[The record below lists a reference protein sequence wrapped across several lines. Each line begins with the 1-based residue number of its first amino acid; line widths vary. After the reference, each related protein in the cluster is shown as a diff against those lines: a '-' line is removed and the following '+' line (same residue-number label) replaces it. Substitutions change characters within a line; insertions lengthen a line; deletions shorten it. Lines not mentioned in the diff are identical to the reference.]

1 MTQRG
6 ASLIAVRV
14 KMHVGRSIDGMF
26 GSINEM
32 MPPSGAMGLKHCE
45 VREVG

>member
-1 MTQRG
+1 MTRRG

-14 KMHVGRSIDGMF
+14 SMHVGRSIDDGMF

-32 MPPSGAMGLKHCE
+32 TTPSGAMAVEGW
-45 VREVG
+45 G

>member
-1 MTQRG
+1 MTRRG

-14 KMHVGRSIDGMF
+14 SMHVGRSIDGMF

-32 MPPSGAMGLKHCE
+32 MPPSGAMAVEGW
-45 VREVG
+45 G